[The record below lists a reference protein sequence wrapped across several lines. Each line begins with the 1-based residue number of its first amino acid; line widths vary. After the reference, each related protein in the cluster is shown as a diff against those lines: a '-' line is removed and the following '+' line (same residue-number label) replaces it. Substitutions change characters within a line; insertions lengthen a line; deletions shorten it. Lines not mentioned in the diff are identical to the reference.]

1 MADKH
6 TLAFEIGVEEIPA
19 FDLDSANKQLE
30 KMVPAAFADARIPFD
45 SIEIHSSPRRLIV
58 MAYGVADATEALVEE
73 YKGPAAKIAFD
84 ADGNPTKAAIGFARG
99 KGLDPENLER
109 REVNGTEYVFATK
122 NIPATP
128 VADLLPEVLTG
139 FITAIKWPRSCRWAA
154 YREYFVRP
162 VRWIVAMLNDVVL
175 PVSFAGAASDN
186 FTMGHRVLAPG
197 KHTVDTAANLLN
209 VVRAAY
215 VIPTQAE
222 RERIIREGVAA
233 IEAETGFTA
242 DLPAKTLLEVVNLS
256 EYPQPLVSTFDEEFL
271 QVPEEI
277 IVDAML
283 MHQRYFPLY
292 DAAGKLTNKFIIV
305 SNGNPECA
313 ATIIDG
319 NERVVRARLD
329 DAKFFYEEDLKHPL
343 ESYIE
348 KLDKV
353 VFQES
358 LGTVRQK
365 AERLE
370 KLAGALSA
378 DAQLSAADAARRRSA
393 PRACA
398 RPTWSPTPSS
408 SSPASRASW
417 AATTPP
423 PPGKRPQ
430 VAQRHRPSITSPRFA
445 GDALPDTD
453 GGPAWSPWPTSSTP
467 SAACS
472 PVGQGPTGS
481 SDPFALRRSAIGI
494 VNHARGGPA
503 HRRSLAAV
511 DESLASYAAP
521 GRRLRPRAAVR
532 AEVADFFVTRTKVML
547 RDAGRHRRRHRR
559 RAGRG
564 RGGACWSS
572 AQRARALEAAR
583 AKRCAKRSTTWPRP
597 TPARTTCA
605 SPKLGEDVDDSL
617 LTDPERALASAR
629 GQPPSR
635 RVAAALVVR
644 RLRGRAVPGCAALRA
659 PIDGFF
665 ADVMVMDEDAA
676 LRDNRL
682 RLLNRFVAVFANV
695 ADFGRSWRN
704 RSRATVAG
712 FSQTAER
719 LVRCEAPTH
728 LACFARRRKLAY
740 RSTLR
745 LPPAGGRS
753 GTAAAS
759 PLTLQGTSLEGG
771 RDARRVRRHTRTPR
785 PLPTIHVVSDSVGLD
800 GTGGGPCRRR
810 PVRRH
815 EPQHRGAAPC
825 ALVRG
830 GQAASSPSTARLH
843 QPPVRR
849 RAPARLLHAGRRRP
863 APSRCADYCESA
875 STTWWRSTS

>member
-30 KMVPAAFADARIPFD
+30 KMVPAAFADARIPCD

-99 KGLDPENLER
+99 KGLSPENLER

-128 VADLLPEVLTG
+128 VADLLPDVLAG

-162 VRWIVAMLNDVVL
+162 VRWIVAMLDDVVL
-175 PVSFAGAASDN
+175 PVSFAGAESSN

-197 KHTVDTAANLLN
+197 KHTVDTAANLLD
-209 VVRAAY
+209 VIRAAY

-329 DAKFFYEEDLKHPL
+329 DAKFFYEEDLKYPL

-370 KLAGALSA
+370 KLACALSA
-378 DAQLSAADAARRRSA
+378 DAQLDAADAADA
-393 PRACA
+393 KRAA
-398 RPTWSPTPSS
+398 RLCKADLVTNAVIEFTSVQGVMGSYYAA
-408 SSPASRASW
+408 ASGE
-417 AATTPP
+417 T
-423 PPGKRPQ
+423 PQ
-430 VAQRHRPSITSPRFA
+430 VAQAIGQHYQPRFA
-445 GDALPDTD
+445 GDALPDTTVGKLVALAD
-453 GGPAWSPWPTSSTP
+453 KLDTICGLFA
-467 SAACS
+467 
-472 PVGQGPTGS
+472 VGQGPTGS

-494 VNHARGGPA
+494 VNMLEAGLPI
-503 HRRSLAAV
+503 SLAAAI
-511 DESLASYAAP
+511 DESLASFAAQ
-521 GRRLRPRAAVR
+521 GVAFDAAAVR
-532 AEVADFFVTRTKVML
+532 AEVVDFFVTRTKVML
-547 RDAGRHRRRHRR
+547 RDAGVNADTIDAVLA
-559 RAGRG
+559 AGVEEP
-564 RGGACWSS
+564 AVIS
-572 AQRARALEAAR
+572 QRAHALEDAR
-583 AKRCAKRSTTWPRP
+583 ANDAETFDNLATAY
-597 TPARTTCA
+597 ARA
-605 SPKLGEDVDDSL
+605 NNLRKPELGEDVDDAL
-617 LTDPERALASAR
+617 LTDPERALAGAVTTAE
-629 GQPPSR
+629 QA
-635 RVAAALVVR
+635 VAAALESDDFAAA
-644 RLRGRAVPGCAALRA
+644 LSQLAALRA

-695 ADFGRSWRN
+695 ADFGKMAKS
-704 RSRATVAG
+704 
-712 FSQTAER
+712 
-719 LVRCEAPTH
+719 
-728 LACFARRRKLAY
+728 K
-740 RSTLR
+740 
-745 LPPAGGRS
+745 
-753 GTAAAS
+753 
-759 PLTLQGTSLEGG
+759 
-771 RDARRVRRHTRTPR
+771 
-785 PLPTIHVVSDSVGLD
+785 
-800 GTGGGPCRRR
+800 
-810 PVRRH
+810 
-815 EPQHRGAAPC
+815 
-825 ALVRG
+825 
-830 GQAASSPSTARLH
+830 
-843 QPPVRR
+843 
-849 RAPARLLHAGRRRP
+849 
-863 APSRCADYCESA
+863 
-875 STTWWRSTS
+875 

>member
-30 KMVPAAFADARIPFD
+30 KMVPAAFANARIPYD

-99 KGLDPENLER
+99 KGLSPESLER

-128 VADLLPEVLTG
+128 VADLLPDVLAG

-162 VRWIVAMLNDVVL
+162 VRWIVAMLDDVVL
-175 PVSFAGAASDN
+175 PVSFAGAESSN

-197 KHTVDTAANLLN
+197 KHAVDTAANLLD
-209 VVRAAY
+209 VIRAAY

-329 DAKFFYEEDLKHPL
+329 DAKFCYEEDLKHPL

-370 KLAGALSA
+370 KLACALSA
-378 DAQLSAADAARRRSA
+378 DAQLSAADAADA
-393 PRACA
+393 KRAA
-398 RPTWSPTPSS
+398 RLCKADLVTNAVIEFTSVQGVMGSYYAA
-408 SSPASRASW
+408 ASGE
-417 AATTPP
+417 T
-423 PPGKRPQ
+423 PQ
-430 VAQRHRPSITSPRFA
+430 VAQAIGQHYQPRFA
-445 GDALPDTD
+445 GDALPDTTVGKLVALAD
-453 GGPAWSPWPTSSTP
+453 KLDTICGLFA
-467 SAACS
+467 
-472 PVGQGPTGS
+472 VGQGPTGS

-494 VNHARGGPA
+494 VNMLETGLPI
-503 HRRSLAAV
+503 SLAAAI
-511 DESLASYAAP
+511 DESLASFAAQ
-521 GRRLRPRAAVR
+521 GVAFDAAAVR
-532 AEVADFFVTRTKVML
+532 AEVVDFFVTRTKVML
-547 RDAGRHRRRHRR
+547 RDGGVNADTIDAVLAAGVEEP
-559 RAGRG
+559 AVI
-564 RGGACWSS
+564 S
-572 AQRARALEAAR
+572 QRAHALEDAR
-583 AKRCAKRSTTWPRP
+583 ANDAETFDNLGTAY
-597 TPARTTCA
+597 ARA
-605 SPKLGEDVDDSL
+605 NNLRKPELGEGVDDAL
-617 LTDPERALASAR
+617 LTEPERALAGAVATAEQAVASALA
-629 GQPPSR
+629 SDDF
-635 RVAAALVVR
+635 AAALSQ
-644 RLRGRAVPGCAALRA
+644 LAALRA

-695 ADFGRSWRN
+695 ADFGKMAKS
-704 RSRATVAG
+704 
-712 FSQTAER
+712 
-719 LVRCEAPTH
+719 
-728 LACFARRRKLAY
+728 K
-740 RSTLR
+740 
-745 LPPAGGRS
+745 
-753 GTAAAS
+753 
-759 PLTLQGTSLEGG
+759 
-771 RDARRVRRHTRTPR
+771 
-785 PLPTIHVVSDSVGLD
+785 
-800 GTGGGPCRRR
+800 
-810 PVRRH
+810 
-815 EPQHRGAAPC
+815 
-825 ALVRG
+825 
-830 GQAASSPSTARLH
+830 
-843 QPPVRR
+843 
-849 RAPARLLHAGRRRP
+849 
-863 APSRCADYCESA
+863 
-875 STTWWRSTS
+875 

>member
-30 KMVPAAFADARIPFD
+30 KMVPAAFADARIPYD

-99 KGLDPENLER
+99 KGLSPESLER

-128 VADLLPEVLTG
+128 VADLLPDVLAG

-162 VRWIVAMLNDVVL
+162 VRWIVAMLDDVVL
-175 PVSFAGAASDN
+175 PVSFAGAESSN

-197 KHTVDTAANLLN
+197 KHTVDTAANLLD
-209 VVRAAY
+209 VIRAAY

-378 DAQLSAADAARRRSA
+378 DAQLSAADAADA
-393 PRACA
+393 QRAA
-398 RPTWSPTPSS
+398 RLCKADLVTNAVIEFTSVQGVMGSYYAA
-408 SSPASRASW
+408 ASGE
-417 AATTPP
+417 T
-423 PPGKRPQ
+423 PQ
-430 VAQRHRPSITSPRFA
+430 VAQAIGQHYQPRFA
-445 GDALPDTD
+445 GDALPDTTVGQLVALAD
-453 GGPAWSPWPTSSTP
+453 KLDTICGLFA
-467 SAACS
+467 
-472 PVGQGPTGS
+472 VGQGPTGS

-494 VNHARGGPA
+494 VNMLEAGLPI
-503 HRRSLAAV
+503 SLAAAI
-511 DESLASYAAP
+511 DESLASFAAQ
-521 GRRLRPRAAVR
+521 GVAFDAAAVR
-532 AEVADFFVTRTKVML
+532 AEVVDFFVTRTKVML
-547 RDAGRHRRRHRR
+547 RDGGVNADTIDAVLAAGVEEP
-559 RAGRG
+559 AVI
-564 RGGACWSS
+564 S
-572 AQRARALEAAR
+572 QRAHALEDAR
-583 AKRCAKRSTTWPRP
+583 ANDAETFDNLATAY
-597 TPARTTCA
+597 ARA
-605 SPKLGEDVDDSL
+605 NNLRKPELGEDVDDAL
-617 LTDPERALASAR
+617 LTEPERALAGAVATAEQAVASALA
-629 GQPPSR
+629 SDDF
-635 RVAAALVVR
+635 AAALSQ
-644 RLRGRAVPGCAALRA
+644 LAALRA

-695 ADFGRSWRN
+695 ADFGKMAKS
-704 RSRATVAG
+704 
-712 FSQTAER
+712 
-719 LVRCEAPTH
+719 
-728 LACFARRRKLAY
+728 K
-740 RSTLR
+740 
-745 LPPAGGRS
+745 
-753 GTAAAS
+753 
-759 PLTLQGTSLEGG
+759 
-771 RDARRVRRHTRTPR
+771 
-785 PLPTIHVVSDSVGLD
+785 
-800 GTGGGPCRRR
+800 
-810 PVRRH
+810 
-815 EPQHRGAAPC
+815 
-825 ALVRG
+825 
-830 GQAASSPSTARLH
+830 
-843 QPPVRR
+843 
-849 RAPARLLHAGRRRP
+849 
-863 APSRCADYCESA
+863 
-875 STTWWRSTS
+875 

>member
-30 KMVPAAFADARIPFD
+30 KMVPAAFADARIPYD

-99 KGLDPENLER
+99 KGLSPENLEC

-128 VADLLPEVLTG
+128 VADLLPDVLAG

-162 VRWIVAMLNDVVL
+162 VRWIVAMLDDVVL
-175 PVSFAGAASDN
+175 PVRFAGAESSN

-197 KHTVDTAANLLN
+197 KHTVDTAASLLD
-209 VVRAAY
+209 VIRAAY

-256 EYPQPLVSTFDEEFL
+256 EYPQPLVSTFDEEFS

-277 IVDAML
+277 LVDAML
-283 MHQRYFPLY
+283 MHQPYFPLY

-329 DAKFFYEEDLKHPL
+329 DAKFFYEEDLKYPL

-370 KLAGALSA
+370 KLACALSA
-378 DAQLSAADAARRRSA
+378 DAQLDAADAADA
-393 PRACA
+393 KRAA
-398 RPTWSPTPSS
+398 RLCKADLVTNAVIEFTSVQGVMGSYYAA
-408 SSPASRASW
+408 ASGE
-417 AATTPP
+417 T
-423 PPGKRPQ
+423 PQ
-430 VAQRHRPSITSPRFA
+430 VAQAIGQHYQPRFA
-445 GDALPDTD
+445 GDALPDTTVGKLVALAD
-453 GGPAWSPWPTSSTP
+453 KLDTICGLFA
-467 SAACS
+467 
-472 PVGQGPTGS
+472 VGQGPTGS

-494 VNHARGGPA
+494 VNMLEAGLPI
-503 HRRSLAAV
+503 SLAAAI
-511 DESLASYAAP
+511 DESLASFAAQ
-521 GRRLRPRAAVR
+521 GVAFDAAAVR
-532 AEVADFFVTRTKVML
+532 AEVVDFFVTRTKVML
-547 RDAGRHRRRHRR
+547 RDAGVNADTIDAVLA
-559 RAGRG
+559 AGVEEP
-564 RGGACWSS
+564 AVIS
-572 AQRARALEAAR
+572 QRAHALEDAR
-583 AKRCAKRSTTWPRP
+583 ANDAETFDNLATAY
-597 TPARTTCA
+597 ARA
-605 SPKLGEDVDDSL
+605 NNLRKPELGEDVDDAL
-617 LTDPERALASAR
+617 LTEPERALAGAVATAEQAVASALA
-629 GQPPSR
+629 SDDF
-635 RVAAALVVR
+635 AAALSQ
-644 RLRGRAVPGCAALRA
+644 LAALRA

-695 ADFGRSWRN
+695 ADFGKMAKS
-704 RSRATVAG
+704 
-712 FSQTAER
+712 
-719 LVRCEAPTH
+719 
-728 LACFARRRKLAY
+728 K
-740 RSTLR
+740 
-745 LPPAGGRS
+745 
-753 GTAAAS
+753 
-759 PLTLQGTSLEGG
+759 
-771 RDARRVRRHTRTPR
+771 
-785 PLPTIHVVSDSVGLD
+785 
-800 GTGGGPCRRR
+800 
-810 PVRRH
+810 
-815 EPQHRGAAPC
+815 
-825 ALVRG
+825 
-830 GQAASSPSTARLH
+830 
-843 QPPVRR
+843 
-849 RAPARLLHAGRRRP
+849 
-863 APSRCADYCESA
+863 
-875 STTWWRSTS
+875 

>member
-30 KMVPAAFADARIPFD
+30 KMVPAAFADARIPYD

-99 KGLDPENLER
+99 KGLSPESLER

-128 VADLLPEVLTG
+128 VADLLPDVLAG

-162 VRWIVAMLNDVVL
+162 VRWIVAMLDDVVL
-175 PVSFAGAASDN
+175 PVSFAGAESSN

-197 KHTVDTAANLLN
+197 KHTVDTAANLLD
-209 VVRAAY
+209 VIRAAY

-370 KLAGALSA
+370 KLACALSA
-378 DAQLSAADAARRRSA
+378 DAQLSAADAADA
-393 PRACA
+393 KRAA
-398 RPTWSPTPSS
+398 RLCKADLVTNAVIEFTSVQGVMGSYYAA
-408 SSPASRASW
+408 ASGE
-417 AATTPP
+417 T
-423 PPGKRPQ
+423 PQ
-430 VAQRHRPSITSPRFA
+430 VAQAIGQHYQPRFA
-445 GDALPDTD
+445 GDALADTTVGKLVALAD
-453 GGPAWSPWPTSSTP
+453 KLDTICGLFA
-467 SAACS
+467 
-472 PVGQGPTGS
+472 VGQGPTGS

-494 VNHARGGPA
+494 VNMLETGLPI
-503 HRRSLAAV
+503 SLAAAI
-511 DESLASYAAP
+511 DESLASFAAQ
-521 GRRLRPRAAVR
+521 GVAFDAAAVR
-532 AEVADFFVTRTKVML
+532 AEVVDFFVTRTKVML
-547 RDAGRHRRRHRR
+547 RDAGINADTIDAVLA
-559 RAGRG
+559 AGVEEP
-564 RGGACWSS
+564 AVIS
-572 AQRARALEAAR
+572 QRAHALEDAR
-583 AKRCAKRSTTWPRP
+583 ANDAETFDNLATAY
-597 TPARTTCA
+597 ARA
-605 SPKLGEDVDDSL
+605 NNLRKPELGEDVDDAL
-617 LTDPERALASAR
+617 LTEPERALAGAVATAEQAVASALA
-629 GQPPSR
+629 SDDF
-635 RVAAALVVR
+635 AAALSQ
-644 RLRGRAVPGCAALRA
+644 LAALRA

-682 RLLNRFVAVFANV
+682 RLLNRFVAVFANM
-695 ADFGRSWRN
+695 ADFGKMAKS
-704 RSRATVAG
+704 
-712 FSQTAER
+712 
-719 LVRCEAPTH
+719 
-728 LACFARRRKLAY
+728 K
-740 RSTLR
+740 
-745 LPPAGGRS
+745 
-753 GTAAAS
+753 
-759 PLTLQGTSLEGG
+759 
-771 RDARRVRRHTRTPR
+771 
-785 PLPTIHVVSDSVGLD
+785 
-800 GTGGGPCRRR
+800 
-810 PVRRH
+810 
-815 EPQHRGAAPC
+815 
-825 ALVRG
+825 
-830 GQAASSPSTARLH
+830 
-843 QPPVRR
+843 
-849 RAPARLLHAGRRRP
+849 
-863 APSRCADYCESA
+863 
-875 STTWWRSTS
+875 

>member
-30 KMVPAAFADARIPFD
+30 KMVPAAFADARIPYD

-99 KGLDPENLER
+99 KGLSPESLER

-128 VADLLPEVLTG
+128 VADLLPDVLAG

-162 VRWIVAMLNDVVL
+162 VRWIVAMLDDVVL
-175 PVSFAGAASDN
+175 PVSFAGAESSN

-197 KHTVDTAANLLN
+197 KHTVDTAANLLD
-209 VVRAAY
+209 VIRAAY

-370 KLAGALSA
+370 KLACALSA
-378 DAQLSAADAARRRSA
+378 DAQLSAADAADA
-393 PRACA
+393 KRAA
-398 RPTWSPTPSS
+398 RLCKADLVTNAVIEFTSVQGVMGSYYAA
-408 SSPASRASW
+408 ASGE
-417 AATTPP
+417 T
-423 PPGKRPQ
+423 PQ
-430 VAQRHRPSITSPRFA
+430 VAQAIGQHYQPRFA
-445 GDALPDTD
+445 GDALPDTTVGKLVALAD
-453 GGPAWSPWPTSSTP
+453 KLDTICGLFAD
-467 SAACS
+467 
-472 PVGQGPTGS
+472 GQGHPGS

-494 VNHARGGPA
+494 VNMLETGLAI
-503 HRRSLAAV
+503 SLAAAI
-511 DESLASYAAP
+511 DESLASFAAQ
-521 GRRLRPRAAVR
+521 GVAFDAAAVR
-532 AEVADFFVTRTKVML
+532 AEVVDFFVTRTKVML
-547 RDAGRHRRRHRR
+547 RDGGVNADTIDAVLAAGVEEP
-559 RAGRG
+559 AVI
-564 RGGACWSS
+564 S
-572 AQRARALEAAR
+572 QRAHALEDAR
-583 AKRCAKRSTTWPRP
+583 ANDAETFDNLATAY
-597 TPARTTCA
+597 ARA
-605 SPKLGEDVDDSL
+605 NNLRKPELGEDVDDAL
-617 LTDPERALASAR
+617 LTEPERALAGAVATAEQAVASALA
-629 GQPPSR
+629 SDDF
-635 RVAAALVVR
+635 AAALSQ
-644 RLRGRAVPGCAALRA
+644 LAALRA

-695 ADFGRSWRN
+695 ADFGKMAKS
-704 RSRATVAG
+704 
-712 FSQTAER
+712 
-719 LVRCEAPTH
+719 
-728 LACFARRRKLAY
+728 K
-740 RSTLR
+740 
-745 LPPAGGRS
+745 
-753 GTAAAS
+753 
-759 PLTLQGTSLEGG
+759 
-771 RDARRVRRHTRTPR
+771 
-785 PLPTIHVVSDSVGLD
+785 
-800 GTGGGPCRRR
+800 
-810 PVRRH
+810 
-815 EPQHRGAAPC
+815 
-825 ALVRG
+825 
-830 GQAASSPSTARLH
+830 
-843 QPPVRR
+843 
-849 RAPARLLHAGRRRP
+849 
-863 APSRCADYCESA
+863 
-875 STTWWRSTS
+875 

>member
-30 KMVPAAFADARIPFD
+30 KMVPAAFADARIPYD

-99 KGLDPENLER
+99 KGLSPENLER

-128 VADLLPEVLTG
+128 VADLLPDVLAG

-162 VRWIVAMLNDVVL
+162 VRWIVAMLDDVVL
-175 PVSFAGAASDN
+175 PVSFAGAESSN

-197 KHTVDTAANLLN
+197 KHTVDTAANLLD
-209 VVRAAY
+209 VIRAAY

-256 EYPQPLVSTFDEEFL
+256 EYPQPLVSIFDQEFL

-370 KLAGALSA
+370 KLACALSA
-378 DAQLSAADAARRRSA
+378 DAQLDAADAADA
-393 PRACA
+393 KRAA
-398 RPTWSPTPSS
+398 RLCKADLVTNAVIEFTSVQGVMGSYYAA
-408 SSPASRASW
+408 ASGE
-417 AATTPP
+417 T
-423 PPGKRPQ
+423 PQ
-430 VAQRHRPSITSPRFA
+430 VAQAIGQHYQPRFA
-445 GDALPDTD
+445 GDALPDTTVGKLVALAD
-453 GGPAWSPWPTSSTP
+453 KLDTICGLFA
-467 SAACS
+467 
-472 PVGQGPTGS
+472 VGQGPTGS

-494 VNHARGGPA
+494 VNMLEAGLPI
-503 HRRSLAAV
+503 SLAAAI
-511 DESLASYAAP
+511 DESLASFAAQ
-521 GRRLRPRAAVR
+521 GVAFDAAAVR
-532 AEVADFFVTRTKVML
+532 AEVVDFFVTRTKVML
-547 RDAGRHRRRHRR
+547 RDAGINADTIDAVLA
-559 RAGRG
+559 AGVEEP
-564 RGGACWSS
+564 AVIS
-572 AQRARALEAAR
+572 QRAHALEDAR
-583 AKRCAKRSTTWPRP
+583 ANDAETFDNLATAY
-597 TPARTTCA
+597 ARA
-605 SPKLGEDVDDSL
+605 NNLRKPELGEDVDDAL
-617 LTDPERALASAR
+617 LTEPERALAGAVATAEQAVASALA
-629 GQPPSR
+629 SDDF
-635 RVAAALVVR
+635 AAALSQ
-644 RLRGRAVPGCAALRA
+644 LAALRA

-695 ADFGRSWRN
+695 ADFGKMAKS
-704 RSRATVAG
+704 
-712 FSQTAER
+712 
-719 LVRCEAPTH
+719 
-728 LACFARRRKLAY
+728 K
-740 RSTLR
+740 
-745 LPPAGGRS
+745 
-753 GTAAAS
+753 
-759 PLTLQGTSLEGG
+759 
-771 RDARRVRRHTRTPR
+771 
-785 PLPTIHVVSDSVGLD
+785 
-800 GTGGGPCRRR
+800 
-810 PVRRH
+810 
-815 EPQHRGAAPC
+815 
-825 ALVRG
+825 
-830 GQAASSPSTARLH
+830 
-843 QPPVRR
+843 
-849 RAPARLLHAGRRRP
+849 
-863 APSRCADYCESA
+863 
-875 STTWWRSTS
+875 

>member
-30 KMVPAAFADARIPFD
+30 KMVPAAFADARIPYD

-99 KGLDPENLER
+99 KGLSPENLER

-128 VADLLPEVLTG
+128 VADLLPDVLAG

-162 VRWIVAMLNDVVL
+162 VRWIVAMLDDVVL
-175 PVSFAGAASDN
+175 PVSFAGAESSN

-197 KHTVDTAANLLN
+197 KHTVDTAANLLD
-209 VVRAAY
+209 VIRAAY

-378 DAQLSAADAARRRSA
+378 DAQLSAADAADA
-393 PRACA
+393 QRAA
-398 RPTWSPTPSS
+398 RLCKADLVTNAVIEFTSVQGVMGSYYAA
-408 SSPASRASW
+408 ASGE
-417 AATTPP
+417 T
-423 PPGKRPQ
+423 PQ
-430 VAQRHRPSITSPRFA
+430 VAQAIGQHYQPRFA
-445 GDALPDTD
+445 GDALPDTTVGQLVALAD
-453 GGPAWSPWPTSSTP
+453 KLDTICGLFA
-467 SAACS
+467 
-472 PVGQGPTGS
+472 VGQGPTGS

-494 VNHARGGPA
+494 VNMLEAGLPI
-503 HRRSLAAV
+503 SLAAAI
-511 DESLASYAAP
+511 DESLASFATQGVAFDA
-521 GRRLRPRAAVR
+521 AAVR
-532 AEVADFFVTRTKVML
+532 AEVVDFFVTRTKVML
-547 RDAGRHRRRHRR
+547 RDGGVNADTIDAVLAAGVEEP
-559 RAGRG
+559 AVI
-564 RGGACWSS
+564 S
-572 AQRARALEAAR
+572 QRAHALEDAR
-583 AKRCAKRSTTWPRP
+583 ANDVETFDNLATAY
-597 TPARTTCA
+597 ARA
-605 SPKLGEDVDDSL
+605 NNLRKPELGEDVDDAL
-617 LTDPERALASAR
+617 LTEPERALAGAVATAE
-629 GQPPSR
+629 QA
-635 RVAAALVVR
+635 VAAALTSDDFAAA
-644 RLRGRAVPGCAALRA
+644 LSQLAALRA

-695 ADFGRSWRN
+695 ADFGKMAKS
-704 RSRATVAG
+704 
-712 FSQTAER
+712 
-719 LVRCEAPTH
+719 
-728 LACFARRRKLAY
+728 K
-740 RSTLR
+740 
-745 LPPAGGRS
+745 
-753 GTAAAS
+753 
-759 PLTLQGTSLEGG
+759 
-771 RDARRVRRHTRTPR
+771 
-785 PLPTIHVVSDSVGLD
+785 
-800 GTGGGPCRRR
+800 
-810 PVRRH
+810 
-815 EPQHRGAAPC
+815 
-825 ALVRG
+825 
-830 GQAASSPSTARLH
+830 
-843 QPPVRR
+843 
-849 RAPARLLHAGRRRP
+849 
-863 APSRCADYCESA
+863 
-875 STTWWRSTS
+875 

>member
-30 KMVPAAFADARIPFD
+30 KMVPAAFADARIPYD

-99 KGLDPENLER
+99 KGLSPESLER

-128 VADLLPEVLTG
+128 VADLLPDVLAG

-162 VRWIVAMLNDVVL
+162 VRWIVAMLDDVVL
-175 PVSFAGAASDN
+175 SVSFAGAESSN

-197 KHTVDTAANLLN
+197 KHTVDTAANLLD
-209 VVRAAY
+209 VIRAAY

-365 AERLE
+365 AVRLE
-370 KLAGALSA
+370 KLACALSA
-378 DAQLSAADAARRRSA
+378 DAQLSAADAADA
-393 PRACA
+393 KRAA
-398 RPTWSPTPSS
+398 RLCKADLVTNAVIEFTSVQGVMGSYYAA
-408 SSPASRASW
+408 ASGE
-417 AATTPP
+417 T
-423 PPGKRPQ
+423 PQ
-430 VAQRHRPSITSPRFA
+430 VAQAIGQHYQPRFA
-445 GDALPDTD
+445 GDALPDTTVGKLVALAD
-453 GGPAWSPWPTSSTP
+453 KLDTICGLFA
-467 SAACS
+467 
-472 PVGQGPTGS
+472 VGQGPTGS

-494 VNHARGGPA
+494 VNMLETGLPI
-503 HRRSLAAV
+503 SLAAAI
-511 DESLASYAAP
+511 DESLASFAAQ
-521 GRRLRPRAAVR
+521 GVAFDAAAVR
-532 AEVADFFVTRTKVML
+532 AEVVDFFVTRTKVML
-547 RDAGRHRRRHRR
+547 RDGGVNADTIDAVLAAGVEEP
-559 RAGRG
+559 AVI
-564 RGGACWSS
+564 S
-572 AQRARALEAAR
+572 QRAHALEDAR
-583 AKRCAKRSTTWPRP
+583 ANDAETFDNLATAY
-597 TPARTTCA
+597 ARA
-605 SPKLGEDVDDSL
+605 NNLRKPELGEDVDDAL
-617 LTDPERALASAR
+617 LTEPERALAGAVATAEQAVASALA
-629 GQPPSR
+629 SDDF
-635 RVAAALVVR
+635 AAALSQ
-644 RLRGRAVPGCAALRA
+644 LAALRA

-695 ADFGRSWRN
+695 ADFGKMAKS
-704 RSRATVAG
+704 
-712 FSQTAER
+712 
-719 LVRCEAPTH
+719 
-728 LACFARRRKLAY
+728 K
-740 RSTLR
+740 
-745 LPPAGGRS
+745 
-753 GTAAAS
+753 
-759 PLTLQGTSLEGG
+759 
-771 RDARRVRRHTRTPR
+771 
-785 PLPTIHVVSDSVGLD
+785 
-800 GTGGGPCRRR
+800 
-810 PVRRH
+810 
-815 EPQHRGAAPC
+815 
-825 ALVRG
+825 
-830 GQAASSPSTARLH
+830 
-843 QPPVRR
+843 
-849 RAPARLLHAGRRRP
+849 
-863 APSRCADYCESA
+863 
-875 STTWWRSTS
+875 

>member
-30 KMVPAAFADARIPFD
+30 KMVSAAFADARIPYD

-99 KGLDPENLER
+99 KGLSPESLER

-128 VADLLPEVLTG
+128 VADLLPDVLAG

-162 VRWIVAMLNDVVL
+162 VRWIVAMLDDVVL
-175 PVSFAGAASDN
+175 PVSFAGAESSN

-197 KHTVDTAANLLN
+197 KHTVDTAANLLD
-209 VVRAAY
+209 VIRAAY

-365 AERLE
+365 AVRLE
-370 KLAGALSA
+370 KLACALSA
-378 DAQLSAADAARRRSA
+378 DAQLSAADAADA
-393 PRACA
+393 KRAA
-398 RPTWSPTPSS
+398 RLCKADLVTNAVIEFTSVQGVMGSYYAA
-408 SSPASRASW
+408 ASGE
-417 AATTPP
+417 T
-423 PPGKRPQ
+423 PQ
-430 VAQRHRPSITSPRFA
+430 VAQAIGQHYQPRFA
-445 GDALPDTD
+445 GDALPDTTVGKLVALAD
-453 GGPAWSPWPTSSTP
+453 KLDTICGLFA
-467 SAACS
+467 
-472 PVGQGPTGS
+472 VGQGPTGS

-494 VNHARGGPA
+494 VNMLETGLPI
-503 HRRSLAAV
+503 SLAAAI
-511 DESLASYAAP
+511 DESLASFAAQ
-521 GRRLRPRAAVR
+521 GVAFDAAAVR
-532 AEVADFFVTRTKVML
+532 AEVVDFFVTRTKVML
-547 RDAGRHRRRHRR
+547 RDGGVNADTIDAVLAAGVEEP
-559 RAGRG
+559 AVI
-564 RGGACWSS
+564 S
-572 AQRARALEAAR
+572 QRAHALEDAR
-583 AKRCAKRSTTWPRP
+583 ANDAETFDNLATAY
-597 TPARTTCA
+597 ARA
-605 SPKLGEDVDDSL
+605 NNLRKPELGEDVDDAL
-617 LTDPERALASAR
+617 LTEPERALAGAVATAEQAVASALA
-629 GQPPSR
+629 SDDF
-635 RVAAALVVR
+635 AAALSQ
-644 RLRGRAVPGCAALRA
+644 LAALRA

-695 ADFGRSWRN
+695 ADFGKMAKS
-704 RSRATVAG
+704 
-712 FSQTAER
+712 
-719 LVRCEAPTH
+719 
-728 LACFARRRKLAY
+728 K
-740 RSTLR
+740 
-745 LPPAGGRS
+745 
-753 GTAAAS
+753 
-759 PLTLQGTSLEGG
+759 
-771 RDARRVRRHTRTPR
+771 
-785 PLPTIHVVSDSVGLD
+785 
-800 GTGGGPCRRR
+800 
-810 PVRRH
+810 
-815 EPQHRGAAPC
+815 
-825 ALVRG
+825 
-830 GQAASSPSTARLH
+830 
-843 QPPVRR
+843 
-849 RAPARLLHAGRRRP
+849 
-863 APSRCADYCESA
+863 
-875 STTWWRSTS
+875 

>member
-30 KMVPAAFADARIPFD
+30 KMVPAAFADARIPYD

-99 KGLDPENLER
+99 KGLSPESLER

-128 VADLLPEVLTG
+128 VADLLPDVLAG

-162 VRWIVAMLNDVVL
+162 VRWIVAMLDDVVL
-175 PVSFAGAASDN
+175 PVSFAGAESSN

-197 KHTVDTAANLLN
+197 KHTVDTAANLLD
-209 VVRAAY
+209 VIRAAY

-233 IEAETGFTA
+233 IETETGFTA

-370 KLAGALSA
+370 KLACALSA
-378 DAQLSAADAARRRSA
+378 DAQLSAADAADA
-393 PRACA
+393 KRAA
-398 RPTWSPTPSS
+398 RLCKADLVTNAVIEFTSVQGVMGSYYAA
-408 SSPASRASW
+408 ASGE
-417 AATTPP
+417 T
-423 PPGKRPQ
+423 PQ
-430 VAQRHRPSITSPRFA
+430 VAQAIGQHYQPRFA
-445 GDALPDTD
+445 GDALPDTTVGKLVALAD
-453 GGPAWSPWPTSSTP
+453 KLDTICGLFA
-467 SAACS
+467 
-472 PVGQGPTGS
+472 VGQGPTGS

-494 VNHARGGPA
+494 VNMLETGLPI
-503 HRRSLAAV
+503 SLAAAI
-511 DESLASYAAP
+511 DESLASFAAQ
-521 GRRLRPRAAVR
+521 GVAFDAAAVR
-532 AEVADFFVTRTKVML
+532 AEVVDFFVTRTKVML
-547 RDAGRHRRRHRR
+547 RDGGVNADTIDAVLAAGVEEP
-559 RAGRG
+559 AVI
-564 RGGACWSS
+564 S
-572 AQRARALEAAR
+572 QRAHALEDAR
-583 AKRCAKRSTTWPRP
+583 ANDAETFDNLATAY
-597 TPARTTCA
+597 ARA
-605 SPKLGEDVDDSL
+605 NNLRKPELGEDVDDAL
-617 LTDPERALASAR
+617 LTEPERALAGAVATAEQAVASALA
-629 GQPPSR
+629 SDDF
-635 RVAAALVVR
+635 AAALSQ
-644 RLRGRAVPGCAALRA
+644 LAALRA

-695 ADFGRSWRN
+695 ADFGKM
-704 RSRATVAG
+704 A
-712 FSQTAER
+712 
-719 LVRCEAPTH
+719 
-728 LACFARRRKLAY
+728 K
-740 RSTLR
+740 
-745 LPPAGGRS
+745 GGK
-753 GTAAAS
+753 
-759 PLTLQGTSLEGG
+759 
-771 RDARRVRRHTRTPR
+771 
-785 PLPTIHVVSDSVGLD
+785 
-800 GTGGGPCRRR
+800 
-810 PVRRH
+810 
-815 EPQHRGAAPC
+815 
-825 ALVRG
+825 
-830 GQAASSPSTARLH
+830 
-843 QPPVRR
+843 
-849 RAPARLLHAGRRRP
+849 
-863 APSRCADYCESA
+863 
-875 STTWWRSTS
+875 